1 MPHTAMFRHRVLKLL
16 PLRTAPYIIT
26 AGEYLQD
33 VMKTSHTYRSIGS
46 RGLAVVS
53 GLALAL
59 GGFLS
64 SDGYTAQV
72 EVSEQ
77 STANGCATV
86 EDCFAAAAWPKERLG
101 HALTKDQVVALK
113 LERLR
118 KVMEK
123 FPATLWAKRAGLLSG
138 VILIDRNPAGAL
150 PYLRAAQRDF
160 LVLDDYIRFWIGE
173 ALLRVGEAKEA
184 ADMFEGLPQAVP
196 DSNLLNQVAL
206 RAGEAWYQASSCSE
220 AMPWFVKAVTVNDKD
235 PQISQAWLRLA
246 SCYLREN
253 QLTEGRET
261 LKQLWT
267 KFPQTKEAREA
278 EILLKSNIGGM
289 PWTAVPDMHYERA
302 QAFFGQALHAEAIEE
317 LKKFLAQDPSSPLR
331 GDAKL
336 KLGMAQV
343 RLKLYDQARDTFH
356 ALTAE
361 QGLRANEANVW
372 LGRVYLRL
380 GLGEKLLDLCRTL
393 PKRTVTP
400 EQKGQINL
408 FAGIWLEDE
417 TRFDE
422 AIARYRQVDK
432 FGEPASQRMEA
443 QWREGWVL
451 YRTARYREAISV
463 WRQIVDQKDSDFEPQ
478 ALYWIARSY
487 GHVEDVKSKETF
499 ALLCQRFPYTYY
511 CQLAREHTDISIA
524 GQAKRESSVAAS
536 STQPASDMPQMS
548 VQDNPTNSRMQIE
561 LQPAYRRAVELRT
574 LGLEQDAARE
584 LGALTD
590 RYGRDPEMLA
600 ALSMMLNEVGA
611 YHHALR
617 LVRSRFRQKL
627 ERTGGVVADGLW
639 SVAYPTGLI
648 PTIKTSGA
656 SGVDPFLVAA
666 IIREESQY
674 DWRAVSRVGAIG
686 LMQVMPATANA
697 VAQQHRLPTLSRE
710 DLFDQE
716 INIRIGARY
725 VEQLFTQFA
734 GNVAQTIAAYNAG
747 PIVVGTWV
755 ATYRGRSEDEFVELI
770 QYQETRQYVKR
781 VLRSYKEYLRLAG
794 VQKAVS

>member
-1 MPHTAMFRHRVLKLL
+1 
-16 PLRTAPYIIT
+16 
-26 AGEYLQD
+26 
-33 VMKTSHTYRSIGS
+33 MKIRNKYRSIGS
-46 RGLAVVS
+46 WGLAVAF
-53 GLALAL
+53 GLALVL
-59 GGFLS
+59 GCFLS
-64 SDGYTAQV
+64 GDGYAAQV
-72 EVSEQ
+72 ETSEQ
-77 STANGCATV
+77 STANGCVTA

-118 KVMEK
+118 KVMEG

-150 PYLRAAQRDF
+150 PYLRAAQRDV

-173 ALLRVGEAKEA
+173 ALLRLGDGREA
-184 ADMFEGLPQAVP
+184 AGMFEGVSQAVP
-196 DSNLLNQVAL
+196 DSNLLNQAAL
-206 RAGEAWYQASSCSE
+206 RAGEAWYQASSCPDAAS
-220 AMPWFVKAVTVNDKD
+220 WFVKAVNINDKD

-267 KFPQTKEAREA
+267 KFPQTKEAKEA
-278 EILLKSNIGGM
+278 EILLGGNIGGV
-289 PWTAVPDMHYERA
+289 PWTAAPDTHYERA
-302 QAFFGQALHAEAIEE
+302 QAFLGQSFHTEAIEE
-317 LKKFLAQDPSSPLR
+317 LKKFLAQDPSSPHR

-336 KLGMAQV
+336 KLGIAQV

-356 ALTAE
+356 ALTVE
-361 QGLRANEANVW
+361 QGPRADEASVW
-372 LGRVYLRL
+372 LGRVYLRQ

-393 PKRTVTP
+393 SKRTITP

-417 TRFDE
+417 ARFDE
-422 AIARYRQVDK
+422 AIARYRQVSK
-432 FGEPASQRMEA
+432 FGEPASQRVEA
-443 QWREGWVL
+443 YWREGWVL
-451 YRTARYREAISV
+451 YRTARYREAITV
-463 WRQIVDQKDSDFEPQ
+463 WQQIVDQKDNDFEPQ

-487 GHVEDVKSKETF
+487 GQVEDVKSKEAF

-511 CQLAREHTDISIA
+511 CQLAREYTDLSVS
-524 GQAKRESSVAAS
+524 GQPKREGSVVAAS
-536 STQPASDMPQMS
+536 SAQPVPEVSQTS
-548 VQDNPTNSRMQIE
+548 VQDNQTSSRMQIE
-561 LQPAYRRAVELRT
+561 QQPAYRRAVELRT
-574 LGLEQDAARE
+574 LGLDHDAARE

-590 RYGRDPEMLA
+590 RYSRDPEVLA

-617 LVRSRFRQKL
+617 LVRSRFREKL
-627 ERTGGVVADGLW
+627 ERTGGTVAEGLW
-639 SVAYPTGLI
+639 NVAYPTGLI
-648 PTIKTSGA
+648 PTIKMSGA
-656 SGVDPFLVAA
+656 NGVDPFLVAA

-697 VAQQHRLPTLSRE
+697 VAQQHRLPNLSRE

-725 VEQLFTQFA
+725 VAQLSTQFS
-734 GNVAQTIAAYNAG
+734 GNVVQTIAAYNAG
-747 PIVVGTWV
+747 PIVVGTWA

-794 VQKAVS
+794 VQKTVS